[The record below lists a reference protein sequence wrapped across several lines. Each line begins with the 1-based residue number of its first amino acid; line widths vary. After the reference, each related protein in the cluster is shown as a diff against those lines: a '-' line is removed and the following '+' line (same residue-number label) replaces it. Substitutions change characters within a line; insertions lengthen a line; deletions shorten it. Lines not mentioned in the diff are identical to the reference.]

1 VQIIDRYIARNFLSG
16 TAIVLAILLPL
27 FGFLMLAEELEEVG
41 NGTFTSFDALIVVAY
56 SLPRLI
62 LDLLPVT
69 ALLGVLIGLG
79 AMANHRELIII
90 NTFGFSA
97 RRTAW
102 PVVKATGGVIL
113 IVLLLQ
119 YLIMPRFEL
128 SAARVR
134 SKAVPQTTIVSN
146 DNEFWTRSGNRFI
159 RIGRVIRHG
168 RLSDVEIFDLGN
180 EGALREL
187 MQASS
192 VHVLGAGQWLLKDVH
207 ITNFSAA
214 EIREEHLEQKMW
226 RSFLS
231 ANQTSALIAPVEA
244 MAPSDLYRH
253 IRLLKRNNL
262 DTHRYRVIFWQSL
275 SIPVSLL
282 AMSLLGLPFL
292 IGSVRSIPAGQR
304 VAIGGSIGILF
315 FLSEQMM
322 GHLALLYQLSPLPMA
337 LAPDVS
343 LLILALAILYRI
355 D

>member
-41 NGTFTSFDALIVVAY
+41 NGTFTSFDALIVVGL
-56 SLPRLI
+56 SLPRLM

-97 RRTAW
+97 RRIAW
-102 PVVKATGGVIL
+102 PVVKAVGGVIL

-119 YLIMPRFEL
+119 FLIMPGFEL

-134 SKAVPQTTIVSN
+134 SKAMPQTTIVSN

-159 RIGRVIRHG
+159 RIGHVIRHG

-180 EGALREL
+180 NGALREL

-192 VHVLGAGQWLLKDVH
+192 VHVLGDGQWLLKDVH
-207 ITNFSAA
+207 ITDFSAA
-214 EIREEHLEQKMW
+214 EIREEHLQQKMW

-231 ANQTSALIAPVEA
+231 AKQTSALIVPVE
-244 MAPSDLYRH
+244 
-253 IRLLKRNNL
+253 
-262 DTHRYRVIFWQSL
+262 
-275 SIPVSLL
+275 
-282 AMSLLGLPFL
+282 
-292 IGSVRSIPAGQR
+292 
-304 VAIGGSIGILF
+304 
-315 FLSEQMM
+315 
-322 GHLALLYQLSPLPMA
+322 
-337 LAPDVS
+337 DVS
-343 LLILALAILYRI
+343 AWAAFPDRLGAQYSCWPACR
-355 D
+355 DRREHRHTVFSFRANDGAPGFVVSTQSATHGAGTGCVVADSGSDDPV